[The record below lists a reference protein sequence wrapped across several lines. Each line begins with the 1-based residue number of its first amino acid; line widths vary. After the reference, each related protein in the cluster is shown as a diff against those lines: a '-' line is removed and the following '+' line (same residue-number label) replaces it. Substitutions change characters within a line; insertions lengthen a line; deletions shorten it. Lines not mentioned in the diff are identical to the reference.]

1 MRKELPS
8 LSRIMYK
15 EEKKK
20 KKNWHTCQFKQDV
33 VERKNNKCYCRR
45 IPKVTAL
52 LLSDLAG
59 LRGRNIRVSVAFG
72 KLKNVCNLFNLKKYP
87 EEERLTC
94 IVVCG

>member
-1 MRKELPS
+1 MFAKRVAFLVKDYVQ
-8 LSRIMYK
+8 RR
-15 EEKKK
+15 KKK

-72 KLKNVCNLFNLKKYP
+72 KLKNVCNLFNLKKIP
-87 EEERLTC
+87 
-94 IVVCG
+94 